1 MHKGDKAKSEVDEIN
16 SMLKAISHNGGAR
29 TEILRERRR
38 SKEQSDKESLAT
50 KATESLATQDTAHK
64 FDKHHLHHI
73 DVSIPHHGAD
83 ALTGAASRGVRAA
96 ALQRLSRAAAKVGG
110 TFLTEEQWAA
120 IRTEMGTLK
129 DKNRRLLKQLEAER
143 SKRPFSDP
151 NDSVAEELSSP
162 PSSPSVKRA
171 LSQALATLSP
181 MGKRS
186 SLSKCSMPQWT
197 AHSLTSA

>member
-96 ALQRLSRAAAKVGG
+96 ALQRLSRAAAKV
-110 TFLTEEQWAA
+110 
-120 IRTEMGTLK
+120 
-129 DKNRRLLKQLEAER
+129 RRLLCIGLKSRLHCLKGHQDAVGSHR
-143 SKRPFSDP
+143 K
-151 NDSVAEELSSP
+151 
-162 PSSPSVKRA
+162 
-171 LSQALATLSP
+171 T
-181 MGKRS
+181 G
-186 SLSKCSMPQWT
+186 
-197 AHSLTSA
+197 